1 MKLPKKLGDLWDRQ
15 EELRRLIDSYQ
26 DELVEIEKRI
36 SSITGQSSVS
46 YDQIYDDQNPDYIRN
61 TEDGI

>member
-1 MKLPKKLGDLWDRQ
+1 MKIPKKLGDLWDRQ
-15 EELRRLIDSYQ
+15 KELERLINSYQ
-26 DELVEIEKRI
+26 DELAEIEKRI
-36 SSITGQSSVS
+36 SSITGEKSAS